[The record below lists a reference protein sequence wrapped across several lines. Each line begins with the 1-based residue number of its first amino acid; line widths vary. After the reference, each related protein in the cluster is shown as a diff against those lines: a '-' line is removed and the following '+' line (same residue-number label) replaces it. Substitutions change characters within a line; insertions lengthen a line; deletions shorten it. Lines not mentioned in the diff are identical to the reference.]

1 MAQNPF
7 LGIAETYVAELYL
20 VLERCRTD
28 RVFLLR
34 YVVFGFENLVDAL
47 HTGKSHRDCVACL
60 GELFERI
67 DYGIEDDHVVDEC
80 RSGQRHFVK
89 HEDTTEPQDYDNH
102 HCTKELRHRMS
113 KTLPYAHLDDLV
125 AMLVVDVTEAFVH
138 LFLGAERL
146 DDAQT
151 AESFLHLRHSV
162 APKVLSLQR
171 ARFQLSSYAPHD
183 KAHDRDEDECEE
195 CQLPRDDKQ
204 GYEVGYDEYRVL
216 EHHVQRGH
224 DRVFDGGDVTCDA
237 CDDVALPLLCEESYR
252 E

>member
-1 MAQNPF
+1 MDTHVPDVHTVDEHLAFLHIIVAWDKVYKGRFAASRLSHKSHCLSLAHSEVDVSQNPF

-28 RVFLLR
+28 RAFLLR

-102 HCTKELRHRMS
+102 HC
-113 KTLPYAHLDDLV
+113 
-125 AMLVVDVTEAFVH
+125 
-138 LFLGAERL
+138 AENS
-146 DDAQT
+146 DI
-151 AESFLHLRHSV
+151 
-162 APKVLSLQR
+162 
-171 ARFQLSSYAPHD
+171 
-183 KAHDRDEDECEE
+183 
-195 CQLPRDDKQ
+195 
-204 GYEVGYDEYRVL
+204 G
-216 EHHVQRGH
+216 
-224 DRVFDGGDVTCDA
+224 
-237 CDDVALPLLCEESYR
+237 
-252 E
+252 